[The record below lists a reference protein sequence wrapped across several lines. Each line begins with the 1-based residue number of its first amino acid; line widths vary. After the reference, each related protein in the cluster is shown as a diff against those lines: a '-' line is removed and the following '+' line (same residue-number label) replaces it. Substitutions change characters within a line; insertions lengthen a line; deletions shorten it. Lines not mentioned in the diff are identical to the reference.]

1 MKAELEILA
10 IKLALTKAY
19 IDLSKE
25 YVKTSN
31 PTDKAFFDGGRFA
44 CKEILSNIERM
55 ERKNEKPG
63 KSSLI
68 VCD

>member
-10 IKLALTKAY
+10 IKLALTKSY

-31 PTDKAFFDGGRFA
+31 PTDKAFFDGCRCT

>member
-10 IKLALTKAY
+10 IKIALTKSY

-25 YVKTSN
+25 YEKTSN
-31 PTDKAFFDGGRFA
+31 PTDKVFLDGCRFV
-44 CKEILSNIERM
+44 CKEILSNIEQI
-55 ERKNEKPG
+55 ERESEKTS

>member
-10 IKLALTKAY
+10 IKLALTKGY

-25 YVKTSN
+25 YEKTPN
-31 PTDKAFFDGGRFA
+31 PTDKAFFDGVRFA
-44 CKEILSNIERM
+44 YKEILSNIEEM
-55 ERKNEKPG
+55 ERKNEKLG

-68 VCD
+68 VCL